1 MYASQFDG
9 NAAFSGGGFMPSQ
22 TTQAPD
28 HSFSPAK
35 NRDVQALLPLT
46 VKQINDAFLSSDDK
60 SNFVIDGVDVNN
72 VKLVGMVRNRAGRIT
87 DVTFAL
93 DDGTGR
99 IDCSKWVNEAADSN
113 EVEGILD
120 GMYVRVHGHL
130 KSFQGKRTL
139 NVFSISACS
148 LQLMCMISI
157 PLRRWDFDMKY
168 LAYRPVTDYNEITNH
183 FIESIYVHFYNTRLR
198 KQQSSSMTTQPQ
210 MTNLSNTPVKGY
222 QAPIANQ
229 YTGQAGGDS
238 WKSLEQMVL
247 DFLQLPSCD
256 SERGAHR
263 DVIAQQLKVPL
274 EKLIPAMKN
283 LEEEGLIYSTTD
295 DYHFKSTANG

>member
-1 MYASQFDG
+1 MYGSQFDG

-28 HSFSPAK
+28 RSFSPAK

-139 NVFSISACS
+139 NVFSI
-148 LQLMCMISI
+148 
-157 PLRRWDFDMKY
+157 
-168 LAYRPVTDYNEITNH
+168 RPVTDYNEITSH

-198 KQQSSSMTTQPQ
+198 KQQGSSMTTQPP
-210 MTNLSNTPVKGY
+210 MANVSNTPVKGY
-222 QAPIANQ
+222 QAPISNQ
-229 YTGQAGGDS
+229 YTGQAGGDG